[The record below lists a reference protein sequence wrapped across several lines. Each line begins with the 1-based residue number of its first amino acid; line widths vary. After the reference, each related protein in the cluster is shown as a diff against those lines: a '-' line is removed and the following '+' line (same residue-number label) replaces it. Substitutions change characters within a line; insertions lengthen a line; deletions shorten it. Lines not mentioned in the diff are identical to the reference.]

1 MAQITPQNNRTPQ
14 PTEPVT
20 GRKRKQVNS
29 TLPPEPTA
37 VVLEGDAINGAAP
50 AEAASTGLDAAKALE
65 LAKDAYESA
74 TDYVDDNFR
83 KKWETNLRY
92 FDNRHAA
99 DSKYYKD
106 AYKHRHKHFRPKSRS
121 IARRMEALVANAFFS
136 HEKLLNVEPINPNDP
151 MSAATGEMVGALMEY
166 RLRKTIPWFLTLVG
180 AMQDAVKTGVCVSY
194 NHWCYRT
201 KPGTKT
207 VQVPYIDE
215 ATGQP
220 ALDPMTGMPMM
231 FDQEVP
237 ATVVAED
244 QPKIEL
250 FPVEYLRI
258 SPNARWDRPIET
270 SPYVGRMVP
279 MTVLDVK
286 RRMENADQSGRTW
299 KKLDDAEIKAK
310 GTLPDTDSTRQARLG
325 TRQDP
330 TEDHTE
336 VSGYEIV
343 WPIEW
348 FIDHG
353 DEKYVFW
360 TLGTDCL
367 LSEPEEISDV
377 YLHGRVPITMGYC
390 VLETHKVMPDG
401 LIGIGASTQRII
413 NDSANMRYD
422 NVALVLSKQWAIRAG
437 QQVDTSN
444 LMYGVPG
451 GVTAFQNPQTDVV
464 PLEWNDVTSSAY
476 QEQDRHNVDYDEL
489 VGNFS
494 ASSVMTGKN
503 MSETVGG
510 MEILGSGA
518 ATLSEYTVRLFTETW
533 VIPTLNQLAMLEQYY
548 ETDEKVFAVAGPA
561 AEQAYRLKHGEAAEQ
576 GAESPPIDE
585 MIENLIN
592 EDCMVNI
599 SVGMNATDPNRQ
611 LQRFLFACNQVAQ
624 FSQNMPTAANTAE
637 MAKEVFRI
645 LGFGDGARFW
655 DANED
660 AKNLLRRAQE
670 TAQQMLKEADNASR
684 ALMEEAQKR
693 RQNAEQA
700 EEAAMEEQQQLTR
713 ERQAL
718 TERTIA
724 AAMKELK
731 VEKREEDLTQER
743 RILQLEKQLAEAQVA
758 LKAAQAAKAAK
769 GPQTPA

>member
-1 MAQITPQNNRTPQ
+1 MAQITPERNRVPQ
-14 PTEPVT
+14 SEQPAEK
-20 GRKRKQVNS
+20 RRRKQPND
-29 TLPPEPTA
+29 TLPADPAA
-37 VVLEGDAINGAAP
+37 VTLAGDTLNGPAAP
-50 AEAASTGLDAAKALE
+50 AAAPSSGLDAAKALE
-65 LAKDAYESA
+65 LAQDAYESS

-136 HEKLLNVEPINPNDP
+136 HEKLLTVEPINPNDP
-151 MSAATGEMVGALMEY
+151 MSAATGEMIGSLMEY

-194 NHWCYRT
+194 NYWCYRT
-201 KPGTKT
+201 KPGFKT

-220 ALDPMTGMPMM
+220 AIDPMTGQPMM
-231 FDQEVP
+231 FDQQVP
-237 ATVVAED
+237 ADVVVED

-279 MTVLDVK
+279 MTVLDVR
-286 RRMENADQSGRTW
+286 RRMDNADQAGRKW
-299 KKLDDAEIKAK
+299 KSLTDAEIKAK
-310 GTLPDTDSTRQARLG
+310 GTLPETDTTRQARLG

-348 FIDHG
+348 FIEHG
-353 DEKYVFW
+353 DERYVFW

-367 LSEPEEISDV
+367 LSDPEPLADV
-377 YLHGRVPITMGYC
+377 YLHNRVPITMGYC

-533 VIPTLNQLAMLEQYY
+533 VIPTLNQLAMLEQFY

-561 AEQAYRLKHGEAAEQ
+561 AEQAYRLKNPKAEAQ
-576 GAESPPIDE
+576 PGVQD
-585 MIENLIN
+585 MIENLVR

-624 FSQNMPTAANTAE
+624 FSANMPTAANTAE

-660 AKNLLRRAQE
+660 AKNLMRRAQE
-670 TAQQMLKEADNASR
+670 TMQQQMKEADNVAR
-684 ALMEEAQKR
+684 QIMDEAERR

-713 ERQAL
+713 ERNAL
-718 TERTIA
+718 TERTVA

-731 VEKREEDLTQER
+731 VEKREEALAFER
-743 RILQLEKQLAEAQVA
+743 RILQLEKQLAEAQI
-758 LKAAQAAKAAK
+758 AAKQAKSAK

>member
-1 MAQITPQNNRTPQ
+1 MAQLTPQNNRTPQ
-14 PTEPVT
+14 PEEQYARRT
-20 GRKRKQVNS
+20 RKQRDDR
-29 TLPPEPTA
+29 LPEDPPA
-37 VVLEGDAINGAAP
+37 VILGGEGP
-50 AEAASTGLDAAKALE
+50 AEAAAGGKLDGAKALE
-65 LAKDAYESA
+65 LAAEAYESA

-194 NHWCYRT
+194 NYWCYRT
-201 KPGTKT
+201 KPGFKT
-207 VQVPYIDE
+207 VQTPYIDE

-220 ALDPMTGMPMM
+220 AIDPMTGQPMM
-231 FDQEVP
+231 FDQQVP
-237 ATVVAED
+237 ADVVVED

-250 FPVEYLRI
+250 FPVEHLRI
-258 SPNARWDRPIET
+258 SPNARWEDPINS

-279 MTVLDVK
+279 MTVLDVR
-286 RRMENADQSGRTW
+286 RRMQNADQSGRKW
-299 KKLDDAEIKAK
+299 KDLPDAEIKSA
-310 GTLPDTDSTRQARLG
+310 GTLEDTDTTRQARLG

-348 FIDHG
+348 FIEHDN
-353 DEKYVFW
+353 ERYVFW
-360 TLGTDCL
+360 TLGTKKL
-367 LSEPEEISDV
+367 LTDPEPIADV

-451 GVTAFQNPQTDVV
+451 GVTAFQNPETDIK
-464 PLEWNDVTSSAY
+464 PIEWNDVTSSAY

-561 AEQAYRLKHGEAAEQ
+561 AEQAYRLKNPGAAQ
-576 GAESPPIDE
+576 PGMQE
-585 MIENLIN
+585 MIANLIN

-611 LQRFLFACNQVAQ
+611 LQRFLFACQQVAQ
-624 FSQNMPTAANTAE
+624 FSSQMPSAANTSE

-660 AKNLLRRAQE
+660 AKNLLKRAQE
-670 TAQQMLKEADNASR
+670 TAQQMMQEAKNVTDKIID
-684 ALMEEAQKR
+684 EAEKR
-693 RQNAEQA
+693 RHSAEQA
-700 EEAAMEEQQQLTR
+700 EEAAMEEQQQLRR
-713 ERQAL
+713 EEKAL
-718 TERTIA
+718 LERTFA
-724 AAMKELK
+724 AAMKEIK
-731 VEKREEDLTQER
+731 LTHEQE
-743 RILQLEKQLAEAQVA
+743 ILQLNKRLAAAEIAA
-758 LKAAQAAKAAK
+758 KKAAQPK
-769 GPQTPA
+769 GPPAA